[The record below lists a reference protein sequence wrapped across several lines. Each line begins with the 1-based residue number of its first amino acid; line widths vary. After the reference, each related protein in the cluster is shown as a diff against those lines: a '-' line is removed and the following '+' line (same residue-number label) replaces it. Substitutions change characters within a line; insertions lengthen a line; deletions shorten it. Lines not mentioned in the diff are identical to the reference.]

1 MLLQMSNAA
10 VLNAGTRKV
19 VYPDG
24 IEESVFP
31 DGVKVI
37 EYPAEGYRD
46 VTTPH
51 GITHREHADGHIEEI
66 R

>member
-1 MLLQMSNAA
+1 MLLLLM
-10 VLNAGTRKV
+10 LLLHAGTRKV

-37 EYPAEGYRD
+37 EYPQGFRD
-46 VTTPH
+46 VTTLS
-51 GITHREHADGHIEEI
+51 GVTHREHADGNVEEI
-66 R
+66 RQL